1 MTLSTRGR
9 QLLQMLVSDAI
20 HLATVNPQSHARHST
35 SKESC
40 HAILFH
46 HRTGSAQMGC
56 AKVAPLLNV
65 HFHFQLFSHST
76 LSSNTLLEHHGC
88 HTSSLPGHAQEMPP
102 RCLHVPSLLCM
113 LLAGNSVGVTTQMNL
128 WEHWPHLPETFNV
141 DSAHSFAES
150 HLMLQTELSWAQ
162 PISTQIN
169 SPLCK

>member
-9 QLLQMLVSDAI
+9 QLLQMLVRDAI

-65 HFHFQLFSHST
+65 HFHFQTVLPFNPLLQHPSWASWLPHLKSARTCTGNAST
-76 LSSNTLLEHHGC
+76 VPPCAKPVVHASSRQLCGC
-88 HTSSLPGHAQEMPP
+88 HNSDEPVRTLTTSARNIQCWFSSLLRNLTSCCKLNWVE
-102 RCLHVPSLLCM
+102 LNPSQL
-113 LLAGNSVGVTTQMNL
+113 
-128 WEHWPHLPETFNV
+128 
-141 DSAHSFAES
+141 
-150 HLMLQTELSWAQ
+150 
-162 PISTQIN
+162 
-169 SPLCK
+169 K